1 MCIQITIVIIKAL
14 RRLVSFINIFILQLI
29 NEK

>member
-1 MCIQITIVIIKAL
+1 MCIQIITVVIKAL